1 MAETTDFGVVQ
12 DYVLTFAD
20 GAGTPKTY
28 AVQVEPGV
36 GSIKLQTV
44 AFGETQMMTSAGVY
58 TGQPRKT
65 VQTRHAEI
73 QVSKARVK
81 DRGANTTEA
90 VLTDILEELGYVLST
105 WTSTETPA
113 DRRAYTVTL
122 AAQARSGGVAA
133 VTHTMTDAWI
143 VHESVDYEHTVE
155 GVFASFTIRA
165 NSVTTTRA

>member
-1 MAETTDFGVVQ
+1 MAETTDFGVVT
-12 DYVLTFAD
+12 DYVLTLAD

-28 AVQVEPGV
+28 AVHVEPGV
-36 GSIKLQTV
+36 GSITLQTP
-44 AFGETQMMTSAGVY
+44 AYGETQMMTSAGVM
-58 TGQPRKT
+58 TGQLRKT

-73 QVSKARVK
+73 QISKARIK
-81 DRGANTTEA
+81 DRGINSSEG
-90 VLTDILEELGYVLST
+90 VLFDILEETGYVGST

-143 VHESVDYEHTVE
+143 VHESIAYEHTVE
-155 GVFASFTIRA
+155 GVFATFVIRA
-165 NSVTTTRA
+165 NSLTTTRA